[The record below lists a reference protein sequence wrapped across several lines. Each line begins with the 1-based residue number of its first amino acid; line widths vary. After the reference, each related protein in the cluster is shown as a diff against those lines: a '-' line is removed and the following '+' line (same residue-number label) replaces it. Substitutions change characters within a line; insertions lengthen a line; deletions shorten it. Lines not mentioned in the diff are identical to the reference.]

1 MDTPARLVLEDGT
14 IFRGAPFGADTS
26 VFGELVFNTGMTGYQ
41 EALTDPS
48 YAGQILM
55 MTYPLI
61 GNYGIHPGV
70 GESDGVKAWG
80 FVVREWCRKPSHR
93 DSTKTIDDF
102 LRESGVPGIAGVDTR
117 ALTVKVRERG
127 TLLAMID
134 PGTDK
139 TDEDLVRDVRSRS
152 HPEKQ
157 NLVAAVSVKEI
168 TEFPGTGK
176 SGRVAL
182 LDTGVKENI
191 VRNLRQ
197 RFKTVYKVPWNARA
211 EDVSSLHPDGIFL
224 SNGPGDPAHPEILKH
239 TVPTLR
245 SLAEKY
251 PTQGICLGHQI
262 LALSFGLKTF
272 KLKFGHRGAN
282 QPVKNLETGR
292 VYITSQNHGFAVEA
306 ASVTDDIVI
315 TEVNANDG
323 TVEGL
328 RHKRLPI
335 LSSQYHPEACPGP
348 HDTNFLFDRYRAWL
362 DKGGK
367 GHPGWPDR
375 RGTEGSTSAT
385 ATNVPTIRAGGPA
398 SAEPSAGARK
408 TREAP

>member
-14 IFRGAPFGADTS
+14 IFRGASFGANTS

-102 LRESGVPGIAGVDTR
+102 LREYGVPGIAGVDTR

-134 PGTDK
+134 PGTDN
-139 TDEDLVRDVRSRS
+139 TDEDLVREVRSRP
-152 HPEKQ
+152 HPEKE
-157 NLVAAVSVKEI
+157 NLVAGVSVKEI
-168 TEFPGTGK
+168 RELKGTGQ

-211 EDVSSLHPDGIFL
+211 EDVSNLHPDGIFL

-245 SLAEKY
+245 ALAEKY

-292 VYITSQNHGFAVEA
+292 VYITSQNHGFAVDA
-306 ASVTDDIVI
+306 GSVTDDIVI

-348 HDTNFLFDRYRAWL
+348 QDTNFLFDRYKAWL
-362 DKGGK
+362 DKG
-367 GHPGWPDR
+367 
-375 RGTEGSTSAT
+375 AT
-385 ATNVPTIRAGGPA
+385 ASNVPNIRMDGSGLAARPADARQTGG
-398 SAEPSAGARK
+398 
-408 TREAP
+408 AP